1 MVNPLLKLYQL
12 KERQGQINRTFA
24 KAGKKQDQLNKL
36 FNKQAAAYK
45 KGDIKTAQKLG
56 DKINKL
62 SKEIKSIWNKVRT

>member
-1 MVNPLLKLYQL
+1 MNPLLKLYQL
-12 KERQGQINRTFA
+12 KERQTQINKTFA
-24 KAGKKQDQLNKL
+24 RTGKKQDQLNKL

-62 SKEIKSIWNKVRT
+62 SREIKGIWNKSRV